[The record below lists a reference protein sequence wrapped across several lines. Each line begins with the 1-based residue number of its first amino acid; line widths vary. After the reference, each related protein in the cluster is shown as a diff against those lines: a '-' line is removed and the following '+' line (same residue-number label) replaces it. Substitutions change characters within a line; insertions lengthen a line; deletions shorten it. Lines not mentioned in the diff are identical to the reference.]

1 MLIFLNKP
9 KFILLRKRNCRL
21 PEACKEL
28 GVKKITPF
36 DLHVLGAPPAFVLSQ
51 DQTLYKW
58 YLITYKVL
66 NRCNHSDTIACV
78 LYELLVNLELINVGF
93 QTHDQGSTSFS
104 FVQFS
109 RSCCAVSSRWQLV
122 NYTTSGSVCQ
132 ELFWSFFGFFG
143 SFSTPAKPAQ
153 AVVMGF
159 SAPVPRGTAWLYYH
173 RLSYFVNRFFQNFW
187 NFSKSCVAQSISA
200 MNVWYT
206 HLAGFVKRSH
216 TTLVSRTI
224 QTKKKRTIWRSYAAN
239 CTLCKLFALRLFYAL

>member
-1 MLIFLNKP
+1 MVFNRHLKALN
-9 KFILLRKRNCRL
+9 L
-21 PEACKEL
+21 
-28 GVKKITPF
+28 
-36 DLHVLGAPPAFVLSQ
+36 
-51 DQTLYKW
+51 
-58 YLITYKVL
+58 
-66 NRCNHSDTIACV
+66 CNHSDTIACV
-78 LYELLVNLELINVGF
+78 LYELLVVSISKVAHFKALFLDWLILELIIVGF
-93 QTHDQGSTSFS
+93 QTHVQGSTSFS

-132 ELFWSFFGFFG
+132 ELFWSFFGFFEG
-143 SFSTPAKPAQ
+143 FSTPAKPAQ

>member
-1 MLIFLNKP
+1 M
-9 KFILLRKRNCRL
+9 
-21 PEACKEL
+21 
-28 GVKKITPF
+28 
-36 DLHVLGAPPAFVLSQ
+36 
-51 DQTLYKW
+51 
-58 YLITYKVL
+58 
-66 NRCNHSDTIACV
+66 
-78 LYELLVNLELINVGF
+78 GF

-173 RLSYFVNRFFQNFW
+173 RLSYFVNRFFEFFDKFRAEFLGSVYIVVGWRFGTSCGGRWRLPQNGTGEQC
-187 NFSKSCVAQSISA
+187 SPLQGG
-200 MNVWYT
+200 
-206 HLAGFVKRSH
+206 GFVYSDQ
-216 TTLVSRTI
+216 TTPNMI
-224 QTKKKRTIWRSYAAN
+224 QRISGIFERKPLISKEI
-239 CTLCKLFALRLFYAL
+239 

>member
-1 MLIFLNKP
+1 MFVLLNKP
-9 KFILLRKRNCRL
+9 KFIFLRKRNCCL

-78 LYELLVNLELINVGF
+78 LYELLVNLELINVGS

-109 RSCCAVSSRWQLV
+109 RSCCAVSSRWHLV

-132 ELFWSFFGFFG
+132 ELFWSFFGFFWRFFHPRKTRTSCCYGLFQRLPLAGQLDYITTG
-143 SFSTPAKPAQ
+143 SHTLSTGFLDFSTNF
-153 AVVMGF
+153 G
-159 SAPVPRGTAWLYYH
+159 R
-173 RLSYFVNRFFQNFW
+173 NFW
-187 NFSKSCVAQSISA
+187 AVCILWWVGVLAQVVGKVAFAAKWHGRA
-200 MNVWYT
+200 M
-206 HLAGFVKRSH
+206 LAPTGWWFC
-216 TTLVSRTI
+216 L
-224 QTKKKRTIWRSYAAN
+224 
-239 CTLCKLFALRLFYAL
+239 